1 MVVCT
6 QESTILPTCPAPSRM
21 GHKVSGLQQC
31 RQVQATDGALHRPKF
46 KNASP
51 EITLAITLV
60 SENYRITAGD
70 IPVID

>member
-6 QESTILPTCPAPSRM
+6 QESTVLPTCPAPSCM

-46 KNASP
+46 KKASP

>member
-1 MVVCT
+1 
-6 QESTILPTCPAPSRM
+6 M
-21 GHKVSGLQQC
+21 GQKVSGLQQC

-46 KNASP
+46 KKASP